1 MQRIADFLAYLSVEK
16 GASPHTIKAYQ
27 SDLGQHATFLIDKY
41 AAEIEPGVV
50 DWATIRKAQL
60 LDYALYLREREYST
74 STVARKIASVRSFFH
89 FLTAEGVCREDPS
102 LSLHTPRVARR
113 LPRVLSVEQV
123 AQLLIQPTFIAPAQT
138 LRDTLMFHLVFDGD
152 LRVAEVI
159 ALERDDADPEAG
171 CLRCGVADDLGRT
184 VFLGEKAAATL
195 RDYVQTA
202 RPALLDN
209 PNKDTNESALFVNDR
224 GNQFTEA
231 GFWVLVSRH
240 AEAKR
245 DRAILELLYA
255 TGMRASELVALN
267 EQDVNTAVGYVR
279 CLGKGQKERLIPI
292 HQEAVKAVETYL
304 NEGHPQLLN
313 EAGTDTIR
321 QQRDEGALFLNN
333 RGGRLTRQG
342 LWLII
347 KRHARRIGIE
357 DQVTPHTL
365 RHSFATHML
374 NNKAELRAVQ
384 KLLGHANITTTQI
397 YTHISREHIHKI
409 YDESHPRAKMDK

>member
-27 SDLGQHATFLIDKY
+27 NDLGQLARFLTKSSGESKPNSTVNWG
-41 AAEIEPGVV
+41 A
-50 DWATIRKAQL
+50 IRKAHL

-89 FLTAEGVCREDPS
+89 FLTAEGICREDPS
-102 LSLHTPRVARR
+102 LSLDTPHVARR
-113 LPRVLSVEQV
+113 LPRVLSVDQV
-123 AQLLIQPTFIAPAQT
+123 AQLLAQPTIMPAAEA
-138 LRDTLMFHLVFDGD
+138 LRDALMFHLVLDGGI
-152 LRVAEVI
+152 RVAEVV
-159 ALERDDADPEAG
+159 ALDQDDVDLESG
-171 CLRCGVADDLGRT
+171 HLHYGVSGDLGRT
-184 VFLGEKAAATL
+184 ILLGAEARSAL
-195 RDYVQTA
+195 QDYVQTA
-202 RPALLDN
+202 RPTLLGDVETDE
-209 PNKDTNESALFVNDR
+209 PALFVNER
-224 GNQFTEA
+224 GNRFTEA
-231 GFWVLVSRH
+231 GFWVLVSKH

-245 DRAILELLYA
+245 DQAMLELLYA

-267 EQDVNTAVGYVR
+267 EQDVNTSVGYVR

-292 HQEAVKAVETYL
+292 HQEAIETLDTYL
-304 NEGHPQLLN
+304 QEGRPQLLN
-313 EAGTDTIR
+313 EAGT
-321 QQRDEGALFLNN
+321 DEGALFLNN

-347 KRHARRIGIE
+347 KRHARSIGIQ
-357 DQVTPHTL
+357 DRVTPHTL

-397 YTHISREHIHKI
+397 YTHLSREHIRKI
-409 YDESHPRAKMDK
+409 YDESHPRARMDDE